1 MPGVGKYKDVGKK
14 AKDLLKD
21 NFDVTGNNALKVV
34 NKTANGVE
42 FTTEGKIGGAWSSSL
57 KFSPADGVTVKK
69 FKADTKGRFY
79 GEATLDDA
87 FVKGLQFSIN
97 FEDGANAGSNK
108 PKALVGLTYGT
119 DDFHLAADGDF
130 ANVDATVLNT
140 AVNVNVP
147 VDGLTAGATF
157 SFNTTSSSLD
167 SYATRFDYAASDMT
181 FTAESGQGLGN
192 THFSVFHK
200 YDADTNVAA
209 SVVANRGLGNVLG
222 LAEAKGDASTKMTI
236 GATSQLDKDS
246 SIGAKI
252 DCCNN
257 LGLFYTQK
265 MNSSVSLT
273 AAAKIDVGK
282 WTSNDGHSAGL
293 KFTFK

>member
-21 NFDVTGNNALKVV
+21 NFDATGNNALKVV

-42 FTTEGKIGGAWSSSL
+42 FTTEGKIGGAWSSSI
-57 KFSPADGVTVKK
+57 KFSPAEGVTVKK

-87 FVKGLQFSIN
+87 FLSGLQFSIN

-119 DDFHLAADGDF
+119 DDFHVSASGDF
-130 ANVDATVLNT
+130 ANTEATVLNT
-140 AVNVNVP
+140 EVNVNVP
-147 VDGLTAGATF
+147 VDGLTVGAAFSFDAGAGAPAMGATKV
-157 SFNTTSSSLD
+157 D
-167 SYATRFDYAASDMT
+167 YATSDMT
-181 FTAESGQGLGN
+181 FSASSGAGLGD
-192 THFSVFHK
+192 TAFSVYHN
-200 YDADTNVAA
+200 YDADTAVAA
-209 SVVANRGLGNVLG
+209 SVTTNRGLGNLIG
-222 LAEAKGDASTKMTI
+222 LSAAEGDSSTKMAI
-236 GATSQLDKDS
+236 GATSALDKDS

-265 MNSSVSLT
+265 MNSSVTLT

-282 WTSNDGHSAGL
+282 WTSNDGHSCG
-293 KFTFK
+293 FKLAFK